1 MHFTDATFISF
12 PVITMRQSIPNKQ
25 KSGFQTQFYMI
36 LFFKVLDSVLPFFS
50 LKNTKK
56 LSRIAK
62 V

>member
-36 LFFKVLDSVLPFFS
+36 LFFKVLDSVLPFFP
-50 LKNTKK
+50 LKNTKN
-56 LSRIAK
+56 
-62 V
+62 